1 MKSHRRSMVTCMV
14 LLAVAGAAVLAEEAS
29 ETTIW
34 DGVYT
39 EEQAARGKSVYD
51 AECGE
56 CHLDTLMG
64 DGNAPALIGRTF
76 YVRWG
81 ELAVADM
88 VSVTRATMPQF
99 GAGTLSLGEYVDI
112 AAYVLAQ
119 SSAPSGD
126 AELPADMD
134 ALANIVVTENPE

>member
-1 MKSHRRSMVTCMV
+1 MSIHHIARVTCMGLV
-14 LLAVAGAAVLAEEAS
+14 AAVSASVLAEEAS

-39 EEQAARGKSVYD
+39 EEQAARGKAVYD

-81 ELAVADM
+81 DLAVADM
-88 VSVTRATMPQF
+88 VAATRDTMPQF

-134 ALANIVVTENPE
+134 ALAAIVVTEKPE